1 MGKKDFIK
9 NYENSNKEF
18 ILEVYVKYQKKFF

>member
-9 NYENSNKEF
+9 NYENSNKEC
-18 ILEVYVKYQKKFF
+18 ILEVDVKYQKKFV